1 MLDLTKKK
9 EKETEQSKLL
19 LAYFCKE
26 NVLDILDEKLLE
38 RPIGRQDGN
47 ILGKLSSFLII

>member
-38 RPIGRQDGN
+38 RPIGRRDGN
-47 ILGKLSSFLII
+47 ILGKL